1 MKTYVY
7 IPCIVYGEGSGFGN
21 RISIQ
26 TVAIVRAAKG
36 MRRMCKVDN
45 LEGVSLQDHRSIYNR
60 MLTFYESWP
69 VSHVQDSV
77 TLYIALLRKMI
88 DGDEI
93 DHGRNGYYLAAS
105 GSITWADLYK
115 QMAKALAKR
124 GVIDDD
130 TVHEVSDAAL
140 EEAAKALGSSK
151 DWVPVEMGGV
161 YVPIVAYWT
170 VVMS

>member
-1 MKTYVY
+1 MKTYIY

-36 MRRMCKVDN
+36 MRRMCKVDD
-45 LEGVSLQDHRSIYNR
+45 LEGVSLRGRHFTSNR
-60 MLTFYESWP
+60 MLTFCESWP
-69 VSHVQDSV
+69 VSHVHDSV
-77 TLYIALLRKMI
+77 TLYIALLRKMLS
-88 DGDEI
+88 GDEI

-105 GSITWADLYK
+105 GTVAWAGLYK
-115 QMAKALAKR
+115 QMAKALAKH
-124 GVIDDD
+124 GVIEDD
-130 TVHEVSDAAL
+130 TVHLASDASL

-161 YVPIVAYWT
+161 LVPIVSY
-170 VVMS
+170 